1 MARAFAVIVFL
12 CASHAAAAGE
22 CGARVERALMER
34 LTGELQQGVSGLA
47 AYGESLASRPEA
59 NSVEHLVQE
68 LIILHERLGR
78 VAMLAEI
85 RDAMRHEGERSLVQF
100 KLSHEA
106 SLLKLISSRA
116 RANLSGAL
124 AGRPGIEEGV
134 ARLREALTRVQ
145 ALFATCDSPM

>member
-1 MARAFAVIVFL
+1 MGRAFAVVVFL
-12 CASHAAAAGE
+12 CASHAASAGE
-22 CGARVERALMER
+22 CGSRVERALMER
-34 LTGELQQGVSGLA
+34 LTGELQQGVFGLA

-59 NSVEHLVQE
+59 NGVGHLVQE
-68 LIILHERLGR
+68 LIILHERIGR

-116 RANLSGAL
+116 RANLSTAL
-124 AGRPGIEEGV
+124 EDRPGIGEGV
-134 ARLREALTRVQ
+134 ARLREALARVQ
-145 ALFATCDSPM
+145 ALFAACDSPM

>member
-1 MARAFAVIVFL
+1 MARALVLIVLL
-12 CASHAAAAGE
+12 CASYAAAGE
-22 CGARVERALMER
+22 CGARLDRALMER
-34 LTGELQQGVSGLA
+34 LTGEVQQGVFGLA

-59 NSVEHLVQE
+59 NGVEHLVQE
-68 LIILHERLGR
+68 LIILHERIGR

-116 RANLSGAL
+116 RANLSTAL
-124 AGRPGIEEGV
+124 ENRPGIEEGV
-134 ARLREALTRVQ
+134 ARLREALARVQ
-145 ALFATCDSPM
+145 ALFAACDSPM

>member
-12 CASHAAAAGE
+12 CTSHAAAAGE

-68 LIILHERLGR
+68 LIILHERIGR

-106 SLLKLISSRA
+106 SLLKLISSRT

-124 AGRPGIEEGV
+124 DGRPGVEEGV
-134 ARLREALTRVQ
+134 ARLREALARVQ
-145 ALFATCDSPM
+145 ALFAACDSPM

>member
-12 CASHAAAAGE
+12 CTSHAAAAGE

-68 LIILHERLGR
+68 LIILHERIGR

-100 KLSHEA
+100 KRGRRGEA
-106 SLLKLISSRA
+106 A
-116 RANLSGAL
+116 RGAG
-124 AGRPGIEEGV
+124 ARPGAV
-134 ARLREALTRVQ
+134 RRVRLTDVGRIPRPA
-145 ALFATCDSPM
+145 AMPAAPA